1 MQRDRAIKLR
11 QPAAYREEEQLLHR
25 KLDAGMI
32 RIELPNASALT
43 LLLRLDNQR
52 EPLSKK

>member
-11 QPAAYREEEQLLHR
+11 QLAAYGDEEQFLHR
-25 KLDAGMI
+25 KLDSGMI

-52 EPLSKK
+52 EPLLKK